1 MEKVNGIGGVFFRSA
16 DPTGLAEW
24 YERHLGVKK
33 TPDSYDEKSWWQE
46 RGPTVFAPFEAK
58 TDYFDE
64 AKQWMVNFRV
74 ADMDAMVAQLAK
86 EGIEVEEAPETH
98 PNGRFAHLRDPD
110 GNEIELWEPAG
121 NDLSA

>member
-33 TPDSYDEKSWWQE
+33 TPDSYDKPSWCQEKGS
-46 RGPTVFAPFEAK
+46 TVFAPFDAG

-74 ADMDAMVAQLAK
+74 ADMDAMVAQLAD
-86 EGIEVEEAPETH
+86 EGIEVEVAPETY
-98 PNGRFAHLRDPD
+98 PNGRFAHLCDPE
-110 GNEIELWEPAG
+110 GNKIELWEPAG
-121 NDLSA
+121 NDLAV